1 MGSCHHPL
9 LIDESSTA
17 ENVRSAVRTVI
28 SEANLPGKFRR
39 PRSLPTDDARP
50 PTDTA
55 GNTPTILSLL
65 ITLLNAKRFDSCEK
79 FQQTIIFILQF
90 VDSWLCSLEIITFL
104 NKATTSYQSLKFIGD
119 IPRHTSSDKREK
131 KCLLPSSV
139 RLLGGAPTIETDGSK
154 CHILISLQLPLFF
167 KEYLIVLFR
176 SSIDVTLK
184 NMRRSFRGWFF

>member
-79 FQQTIIFILQF
+79 FQQTTIFILQF

-119 IPRHTSSDKREK
+119 IPRHTSSDKRGK
-131 KCLLPSSV
+131 NAYYLLLWGCLEEHLRLKQMVQNVTFWYPSSFHCF
-139 RLLGGAPTIETDGSK
+139 SK
-154 CHILISLQLPLFF
+154 NI
-167 KEYLIVLFR
+167 
-176 SSIDVTLK
+176 
-184 NMRRSFRGWFF
+184 